1 MPGTKRE
8 AQDQLSKD
16 VHEEVHEEE
25 MDLEFEDPWDDEFS
39 DASVDQEE
47 LEQNDED
54 LADMDDVTN
63 EQGTAF
69 N

>member
-16 VHEEVHEEE
+16 FHEEE

-69 N
+69 IQLI